1 MALHCIT
8 LHYTTLHY
16 ITLHYITLHTY
27 IHIYIY
33 IYMDRVSHIYLFIL
47 IHIIYIYIYIYMHIH
62 YVRSILYIY
71 IYMCV
76 CVCTVYR
83 IPMYRQAQS
92 LCYHSCLSVI
102 LQNPQDLQKGSELR
116 VIQGAIDHQNP
127 TGSRA
132 LQVLWVA
139 GAGGWGSNKPIA
151 LQHQSSSTPEPTS
164 SQGLTWNKIKVW

>member
-1 MALHCIT
+1 MYVLF
-8 LHYTTLHY
+8 
-16 ITLHYITLHTY
+16 
-27 IHIYIY
+27 Y
-33 IYMDRVSHIYLFIL
+33 IYM
-47 IHIIYIYIYIYMHIH
+47 
-62 YVRSILYIY
+62 
-71 IYMCV
+71 

-139 GAGGWGSNKPIA
+139 GLAAGAAINPLHCNIRA
-151 LQHQSSSTPEPTS
+151 VPRL
-164 SQGLTWNKIKVW
+164 SQRQVKASRETK

>member
-1 MALHCIT
+1 MYTYITLHCIALHCIAWHGMALHCI
-8 LHYTTLHY
+8 TLHY

-27 IHIYIY
+27 IHIY

-47 IHIIYIYIYIYMHIH
+47 IHIIYIYVYTLCTFY
-62 YVRSILYIY
+62 YIY
-71 IYMCV
+71 I
-76 CVCTVYR
+76 CTVYR

-132 LQVLWVA
+132 LQVLWAGLAA
-139 GAGGWGSNKPIA
+139 GAKGRPRH
-151 LQHQSSSTPEPTS
+151 LQN
-164 SQGLTWNKIKVW
+164 GLGQQ